1 MKIDDDT
8 YVNLT
13 VLTTFLSAIDNLST
27 PLPTSLSTAML
38 WLLINTVA
46 GLKFELA
53 IFDGHHTLGTII
65 FYAWFIGSFIVML
78 KLFKGWWKAHL

>member
-1 MKIDDDT
+1 MEPE
-8 YVNLT
+8 VRE
-13 VLTTFLSAIDNLST
+13 FLQRIVWT
-27 PLPTSLSTAML
+27 LSTAML

-53 IFDGHHTLGTII
+53 IFDSQHTLATII

-78 KLFKGWWKAHL
+78 KLFRGWWKAHL